1 MVWVWVWVC
10 GCGVGVVGGW
20 VVGGWVGVCGCV
32 HIVCVSCPVQ
42 IHCDLVQVATRGAM
56 LVVDGFIPA
65 LNPGDEEK

>member
-1 MVWVWVWVC
+1 MGVGVGVGVGVC
-10 GCGVGVVGGW
+10 GCGCGCGVVVGW
-20 VVGGWVGVCGCV
+20 LGVCGCV